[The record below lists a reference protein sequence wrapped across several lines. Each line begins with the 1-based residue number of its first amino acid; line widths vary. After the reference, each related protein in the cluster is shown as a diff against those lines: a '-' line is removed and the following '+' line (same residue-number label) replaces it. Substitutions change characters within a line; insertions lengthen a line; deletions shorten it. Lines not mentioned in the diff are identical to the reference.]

1 MLNKYIFA
9 ITILYS
15 VASFSILADN
25 NTTNLENWSKE
36 LSQNGPEFIN
46 GVKIYRPTIND
57 GQLSVSDFFETQEKD
72 DETVLTKSLLFCINN
87 LDRTN
92 EYIETIEPDKKRF
105 LIDRYITDG
114 DGKNEM
120 KFSYKIAFQVTDG
133 IISFVASNITAEFKE
148 KGFLPRKVKIE
159 KLKPAEKEDHK
170 KIIENFTY
178 QNSLFLQNLS
188 EFVNKQNVQNVSHWQ
203 EIANGDVVE
212 GMNETEVMIAAG
224 RPISVREQST
234 KTLWMYSN
242 DFVVVFTDKIVS
254 SVVR

>member
-1 MLNKYIFA
+1 MTNR
-9 ITILYS
+9 
-15 VASFSILADN
+15 ILAIILLHIAWLAVFADDSR
-25 NTTNLENWSKE
+25 TNLAEWSKDMSE
-36 LSQNGPEFIN
+36 NGAEFVN
-46 GVKIYRPTIND
+46 GVKMYRPAIAD
-57 GQLSVSDFFETQEKD
+57 GQLIISDFFESQDKD
-72 DETVLTKSLLFCINN
+72 DEAVLTKSLLFCINN
-87 LDRTN
+87 LDRDY
-92 EYIETIEPDKKRF
+92 EYIETIEPQKKRF
-105 LIDRYITDG
+105 LVNRFII
-114 DGKNEM
+114 DGKGKDEM